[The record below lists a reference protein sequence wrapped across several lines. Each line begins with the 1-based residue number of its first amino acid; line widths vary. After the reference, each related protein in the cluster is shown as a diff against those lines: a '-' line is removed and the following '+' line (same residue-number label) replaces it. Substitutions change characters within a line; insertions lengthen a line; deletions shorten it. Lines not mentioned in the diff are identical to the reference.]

1 MTRQFRNAAIALLAA
16 FGVSASAADS
26 PVPTVMH
33 VDVGTGITV
42 TFEVSGKDAVGFTHR
57 QRTTKEDEAVGHAM
71 TTLLA
76 ARDWMHFNDES
87 QCSLSSTSIGA
98 NLYREKHADAAKLN
112 PPLTKPAFDV
122 GYTFTC
128 TALPALRSLELQFIA
143 QFPRVREVIVDVRT
157 PTTHHAEIVT
167 TSSATVSVMPK

>member
-1 MTRQFRNAAIALLAA
+1 VTRQFRIAATTLLAA
-16 FGVSASAADS
+16 FAISAYAADS

-33 VDVGTGITV
+33 IDVGTGITV
-42 TFEVSGKDAVGFTHR
+42 TFELSGKDAVGFTHR
-57 QRTTKEDEAVGHAM
+57 QRTAKEDDAVGQAM

-76 ARDWMHFNDES
+76 AHDWMHFNDES
-87 QCSLSSTSIGA
+87 QCTLTSTSIGA
-98 NLYREKHADAAKLN
+98 NLYREKHADAPKLN

-128 TALPALRSLELQFIA
+128 NALPALQSLQLQFIA

-167 TSSATVSVMPK
+167 TSSATVSVTPK